1 MKPGPTPSR
10 APAQESSPSTTS
22 PVSDGTLAWTPG
34 GWEDYLYWQGQDR
47 RRLKRINLLIEDI
60 LRDDPFDGVG
70 KPEPLKHALAGAWS
84 RRIDEANRLVY
95 LVDHAYVII
104 LQARYHY

>member
-1 MKPGPTPSR
+1 MTQRK
-10 APAQESSPSTTS
+10 
-22 PVSDGTLAWTPG
+22 LAWTAEA
-34 GWEDYLYWQGQDR
+34 WDDYLYWQTQDR
-47 RRLKRINLLIEDI
+47 KTLRRINQLLADT
-60 LRDDPFDGVG
+60 LRDDPFEGIG

-95 LVDHAYVII
+95 IADDTHVTV

>member
-1 MKPGPTPSR
+1 MSERK
-10 APAQESSPSTTS
+10 
-22 PVSDGTLAWTPG
+22 LAWTDE
-34 GWEDYLYWQGQDR
+34 GWEDYLYWQSQDR
-47 RRLKRINLLIEDI
+47 KTLRRINMLIADT
-60 LRDDPFDGVG
+60 LRGDPFEGIG

-95 LVDHAYVII
+95 IADQQYVTI

>member
-1 MKPGPTPSR
+1 MKDRLLT
-10 APAQESSPSTTS
+10 
-22 PVSDGTLAWTPG
+22 WTAEA
-34 GWEDYLYWQGQDR
+34 WEDYVYWQTQDR
-47 RRLKRINLLIEDI
+47 RTLKRINLLITDL
-60 LRDDPFDGVG
+60 LRDDPFDGIG

-95 LVDHAYVII
+95 IADDRSVTI